1 MKRFGIFA
9 CAMLVIFAACKKGPG
24 TGGRATLKGKVY
36 AVNLANG
43 LFTFKDSGYVADEK
57 VYLCY
62 GDENAIGD
70 NQTTSFDGS
79 FRFDYLRTGKYKVWV
94 VSKKFLGVGQL
105 DTIIK
110 QEIEITSKTQELA
123 LPDFRIYTNKN

>member
-1 MKRFGIFA
+1 MKKIA
-9 CAMLVIFAACKKGPG
+9 ILATTVVVIFSACTKGPG
-24 TGGRATLKGKVY
+24 TGGRATIKGKVY
-36 AVNLANG
+36 AINLSNG
-43 LFTFKDSGYVADEK
+43 LFTLKDSGYVADEK

-79 FRFDYLRTGKYKVWV
+79 FRFDYLRQGKYKIWV
-94 VSKKFLGVGQL
+94 VSKKFLGVGLL
-105 DTIIK
+105 DTVMK
-110 QEIEITSKTQELA
+110 QEIEITSRSQQLV